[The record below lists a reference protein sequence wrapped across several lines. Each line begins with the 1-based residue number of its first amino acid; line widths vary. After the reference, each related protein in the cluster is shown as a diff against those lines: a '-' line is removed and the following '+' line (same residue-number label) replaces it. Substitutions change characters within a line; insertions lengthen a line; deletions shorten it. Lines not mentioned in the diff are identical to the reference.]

1 MTQLEV
7 CVATSLSL
15 AKLRFG
21 FSVCSS
27 IFYESSAFAG
37 GYSDAL
43 GLEPTILCGVSA
55 I

>member
-1 MTQLEV
+1 M

-21 FSVCSS
+21 FSLCSS
-27 IFYESSAFAG
+27 IFDESSAFAG

-43 GLEPTILCGVSA
+43 GLEPTLLCGVSA